1 MHNAFDMWNGEM
13 LMFNKNE
20 SLRGYPDKPVE
31 SIQSDLF
38 NVESYVKGLCSFI
51 DTCDTPMTISIQGDW
66 GSGKTSKVIMA
77 MQKECMV

>member
-1 MHNAFDMWNGEM
+1 MLLICGMGEM